1 MGPAI
6 GPHSPQLAVPK
17 RQCNKTK
24 RRMSALIS
32 NILRLDSQRGVSP
45 KLNCRSHNN
54 KIRKKRKT
62 FWPTNA
68 NVIHQN
74 SFCSQN
80 IFLFGGVDYRQSK
93 RSERERAVTVWRTH
107 LNLEIYIGQE
117 SKREIN

>member
-1 MGPAI
+1 
-6 GPHSPQLAVPK
+6 
-17 RQCNKTK
+17 
-24 RRMSALIS
+24 MSALIS

-54 KIRKKRKT
+54 KIRKKGKLSGRQMQI
-62 FWPTNA
+62 A

>member
-1 MGPAI
+1 MKGNIKKEKKKKKGEPGKKLASAHQKANKLMGPAI

-68 NVIHQN
+68 N
-74 SFCSQN
+74 
-80 IFLFGGVDYRQSK
+80 SK
-93 RSERERAVTVWRTH
+93 CH
-107 LNLEIYIGQE
+107 P
-117 SKREIN
+117 SK

>member
-1 MGPAI
+1 MLMGPAI

-74 SFCSQN
+74 GFCSQN
-80 IFLFGGVDYRQSK
+80 IYSYLGELIIASPKEVK
-93 RSERERAVTVWRTH
+93 ERE
-107 LNLEIYIGQE
+107 L
-117 SKREIN
+117 